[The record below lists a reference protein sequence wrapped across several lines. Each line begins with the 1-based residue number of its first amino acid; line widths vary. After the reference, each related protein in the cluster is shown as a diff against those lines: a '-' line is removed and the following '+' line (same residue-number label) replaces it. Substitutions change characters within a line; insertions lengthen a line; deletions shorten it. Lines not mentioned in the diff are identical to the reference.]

1 MSDLIELCVATKQD
15 LKAIDALEQQCF
27 AGHCYPDFFF
37 RQALDCWP
45 DGFLIAK
52 DSEANVIGYLL
63 ASNSGKSDVAW
74 VLSIAVSECARGKG
88 IGTKLISA
96 LLNQLPVEINQI
108 NLTVAP
114 DNPAKALYLRCGFAE
129 NGFEADYFGEG
140 EPRLLM
146 SYLKQE
152 HS

>member
-1 MSDLIELCVATKQD
+1 MNDSTLISIACKQD
-15 LKAIDALEQQCF
+15 LAAIDALERQCF

-45 DGFLIAK
+45 SGFLVAK
-52 DSEANVIGYLL
+52 DGDAKVIGYLL
-63 ASNSGKSDVAW
+63 ASTSARADVAW
-74 VLSIAVSECARGKG
+74 VLSVAVSDSARGKG
-88 IGTKLISA
+88 IGTRLISQ
-96 LLNQLPVEINQI
+96 LLATLSPEINQL

-114 DNPAKALYLRCGFAE
+114 DNPAKALYLRRGFTE

-146 SYLKQE
+146 SYFKQE
-152 HS
+152 HC

>member
-1 MSDLIELCVATKQD
+1 MSDSIQLSIATKQD

-45 DGFLIAK
+45 DGFLVAK
-52 DSEANVIGYLL
+52 NADARVIGYLL
-63 ASNSGKSDVAW
+63 ASNSAKADVAW
-74 VLSIAVSECARGKG
+74 ILSIAVSDSARGKG
-88 IGTKLISA
+88 IGSKLISQ
-96 LLNQLPVEINQI
+96 LLATLPSEVNQI

-114 DNPAKALYLRCGFAE
+114 DNPARALYLRCGFTE
-129 NGFEADYFGEG
+129 MGFEADYFGEG

-146 SYLKQE
+146 SYFKQE
-152 HS
+152 HC